1 MAEAEKINRAD
12 ELEDLERDIIET
24 LEDPHAGALRALEYT
39 VGMIESN
46 KAVTAVIES
55 IGDSDEE
62 DENPEKVIE
71 EMAAVFFKLIK
82 NYSLR
87 VSHKDQNL
95 QMVLSILCGELDFHM
110 ILGNRT
116 NFLLSPIVEALDP
129 IDAMIGMQVLEKLK
143 QKLLEEFPN
152 TITSA

>member
-87 VSHKDQNL
+87 VSHKDQK
-95 QMVLSILCGELDFHM
+95 LDFHM